1 MHPWYTQ
8 DQVTTFYLLFQ
19 SGEAEAEE
27 EDAMDGRGR
36 EERAEEGGEES
47 SVDREFAG
55 FHHWLAANLPSVPT
69 RTCVRAR
76 RDPTWQ
82 WPVDTDYNSAPATN

>member
-1 MHPWYTQ
+1 MGRR
-8 DQVTTFYLLFQ
+8 

-27 EDAMDGRGR
+27 DAAMDGRGR

-55 FHHWLAANLPSVPT
+55 FHHWLAAK
-69 RTCVRAR
+69 RADQDLR
-76 RDPTWQ
+76 PCET
-82 WPVDTDYNSAPATN
+82 